1 MTTTS
6 TGQYTDRR
14 PPYRQLISQ
23 VRAAV
28 CWPATPASGPLP
40 LVRSFPRP
48 RTGLDMVN
56 MERSHAPRRGNGQRP
71 AA

>member
-23 VRAAV
+23 VPR
-28 CWPATPASGPLP
+28 CRLLAS
-40 LVRSFPRP
+40 RSGERP
-48 RTGLDMVN
+48 
-56 MERSHAPRRGNGQRP
+56 SPIS
-71 AA
+71 